1 MLRRLISAL
10 AITAA
15 AVMVPAAAAAA
26 DDGYGPDESPC
37 TVTFD
42 SQTVTVGE
50 PFGFTVSC
58 PGLPGVT
65 VTVQIAFAG
74 EAAPADRALD
84 VDVAGAS
91 TEELTLDGEGMASG
105 TATVYAAGDYT
116 VQVLD
121 ADGEPLSEVY
131 TITALAVGAGGG
143 DGDGAGGE
151 GGLATTGFTSLPYL
165 VIAGGL
171 LLVGVG
177 AIVATRVR
185 ARHT

>member
-1 MLRRLISAL
+1 MLRRLISAM
-10 AITAA
+10 AVTVA

-26 DDGYGPDESPC
+26 DDGYGPDEFPC
-37 TVTFD
+37 TVTFE

-58 PGLPGVT
+58 PGLAGVT

-74 EAAPADRALD
+74 EAAPADRT

-91 TEELTLDGEGMASG
+91 TEELTLDEDGMASG
-105 TATVYAAGDYT
+105 TATVSAAGDYT

-131 TITALAVGAGGG
+131 TITALAAGAGVGDGDGGG
-143 DGDGAGGE
+143 DG
-151 GGLATTGFTSLPYL
+151 GGLAVTGSTSLPYL

-171 LLVGVG
+171 LLVGLG

-185 ARHT
+185 ARRS